1 VDTTNANPMR
11 RGIAAAVLVALLLV
25 PSPALAGTETLKRGI
40 ENILQAPVDVALGPI
55 TAGKVLVRNLRTVDD
70 TTAVKIAYAVPG
82 YFWILGL
89 TWGASV
95 LRCFAGFLEFL
106 PGLFLVFTDAELD
119 PMFAPTERGEG
130 VIWDYPNDVFSF
142 KLGVDYS
149 SAPF

>member
-1 VDTTNANPMR
+1 MDTTNANPMR